1 MTLLDTPNAISS
13 PGSADGNSPSCEQAG
28 PMIAPCGLVHVH
40 ANLSARQAKEL
51 GLLTSGIYGRRGS
64 GSSSSAALQQYLA
77 SRLPALTR
85 WSGSTLFNLTWKE
98 RVTPSGLRICALRAS
113 VPRTSGS
120 GFGSWPTASASD
132 TRHYSE
138 SALKAWIAGTT
149 DNGHGMDLNLAAQLA
164 GWQTPTA
171 TDVQR
176 SSTEAHKRRAVFRLS
191 IGRTSLAPGNL
202 GEQAA
207 MLAGWVTP
215 SARDW
220 KDSAGMATERPDGR
234 SRLDQLPR
242 QATLCGPARLTASG
256 EMLTGSSAGMESGG
270 LLNPEHSRWLM
281 AYPIEWGRCAA
292 TVTLSTRKSARRSS
306 GR

>member
-1 MTLLDTPNAISS
+1 MDYYNEHDKFAAAWLRELI
-13 PGSADGNSPSCEQAG
+13 ADGQLPPGDVDERDIQDVRPTDLAGYAQCHFFAGIGGWKLALMRAGWPDDRPVWTGSCPCQPFSAAG
-28 PMIAPCGLVHVH
+28 
-40 ANLSARQAKEL
+40 KEL
-51 GLLTSGIYGRRGS
+51 GLLTSGTYGRRGS

-85 WSGSTLFNLTWKE
+85 WSGSTLFSLTWKE

-120 GFGSWPTASASD
+120 GFGSWPTP
-132 TRHYSE
+132 T
-138 SALKAWIAGTT
+138 TT
-149 DNGHGMDLNLAAQLA
+149 DAIRFPAYEFKTSNVTLNHAAQ
-164 GWQTPTA
+164 
-171 TDVQR
+171 
-176 SSTEAHKRRAVFRLS
+176 
-191 IGRTSLAPGNL
+191 
-202 GEQAA
+202 
-207 MLAGWVTP
+207 LAGWVTP

-281 AYPIEWGRCAA
+281 AYPIEWGAA
-292 TVTLSTRKSARRSS
+292 RLR
-306 GR
+306 

>member
-1 MTLLDTPNAISS
+1 MFDQLTLLDTPNAISL
-13 PGSADGNSPSCEQAG
+13 PESADGSSLSCEQAG
-28 PMIAPCGLVHVH
+28 PMIAPCGLVHAH

-51 GLLTSGIYGRRGS
+51 GLLTSGTYGRRGS

-120 GFGSWPTASASD
+120 GFGSWPTPQLSD
-132 TRHYSE
+132 TTGGGQAKRAMGKTRHGSNLNDFAMLAGWPTCTARDHFPAHSE
-138 SALKAWIAGTT
+138 EYIAAKKAM
-149 DNGHGMDLNLAAQLA
+149 GHGMANLNDL
-164 GWQTPTA
+164 
-171 TDVQR
+171 
-176 SSTEAHKRRAVFRLS
+176 
-191 IGRTSLAPGNL
+191 
-202 GEQAA
+202 A

-220 KDSAGMATERPDGR
+220 KDSVGMATERPDGR

-256 EMLTGSSAGMESGG
+256 EMLTGSHAAMESGG
-270 LLNPEHSRWLM
+270 QLNPEHSRWLM

-292 TVTLSTRKSARRSS
+292 TVTLSIRKTAQHSF

>member
-1 MTLLDTPNAISS
+1 MTAL
-13 PGSADGNSPSCEQAG
+13 
-28 PMIAPCGLVHVH
+28 CGLVHAH

-85 WSGSTLFNLTWKE
+85 SSGSTLFNLTWKE

-120 GFGSWPTASASD
+120 GFGSRP
-132 TRHYSE
+132 
-138 SALKAWIAGTT
+138 
-149 DNGHGMDLNLAAQLA
+149 
-164 GWQTPTA
+164 TPTA
-171 TDVQR
+171 NDAIRFPAYEVM
-176 SSTEAHKRRAVFRLS
+176 
-191 IGRTSLAPGNL
+191 TSNMTLNHAP
-202 GEQAA
+202 Q
-207 MLAGWVTP
+207 LAGWVTP

-242 QATLCGPARLTASG
+242 QAALCGPARLTASG
-256 EMLTGSSAGMESGG
+256 EMLTGSHAGMESGG
-270 LLNPEHSRWLM
+270 QLNPEHPRWLM

-292 TVTLSTRKSARRSS
+292 TVTLSTRKSAQPSF
-306 GR
+306 GGVV